1 MVKAFIHRF
10 FPKTQTTQPQ
20 SLSKSKDLITF
31 VSIWGI
37 LRIITSIWVA
47 LVSSLAPLT
56 ALESSIRLWPLSSPW
71 MEWLTRVIV
80 SPWLRW
86 DALWYVRIV
95 SQGYQSGNGTTAF
108 HPLYAWL
115 ATPLSRIGFNPGF
128 SLLVVSSVC
137 TLLLLYYLKRLGE
150 LDLSRED
157 SQNSVLLFF
166 FFPLSFIL
174 FAPYTESLFLLC
186 SVICI
191 YYARRRKWWMAGL
204 MGALASLTR
213 QQGVF
218 LVIPMIW
225 ELWEENKQSIRS
237 LVTHWRKL
245 IYIALCPGGLL
256 FWIFYRWI
264 ILKDLNPDFTNFN
277 SLIYSL
283 FISSSQREIVP
294 AAKFVWP
301 WQAMWNALGKAWLK
315 PDVDILTNLVFGFV
329 FLLLCLLAWRKMCI
343 SYKLYTLVIIL
354 VSLSDQTGINHPYM
368 GLPRHLYL
376 AFPVFIGISAMV
388 KRPWQRL
395 LWSGIGLMGILFLL
409 FQYSLE
415 SWVP

>member
-1 MVKAFIHRF
+1 MVKNFIRRF
-10 FPKTQTTQPQ
+10 FSKTQTIQPQ
-20 SLSKSKDLITF
+20 SLSKSKDLIIL

-37 LRIITSIWVA
+37 LRVITSVWVA
-47 LVSSLAPLT
+47 LVSSLVPLT
-56 ALESSIRLWPLSSPW
+56 TLESTIPLWPPTSPW
-71 MEWLTRVIV
+71 MEWVTRVIV

-86 DALWYVRIV
+86 DALWYARIV

-108 HPLYAWL
+108 HPLYPWL
-115 ATPLSRIGFNPGF
+115 ATPLSWIGFNSGF

-137 TLLLLYYLKRLGE
+137 TLLLLYFLKRLGE
-150 LDLSRED
+150 HDLSRED
-157 SQNSVLLFF
+157 SQNGALLFI
-166 FFPLSFIL
+166 FFPLSCIL

-186 SVICI
+186 SVVCI
-191 YYARRRKWWMAGL
+191 YYARRRIWWIAGF

-218 LVIPMIW
+218 LVIPMVW
-225 ELWEENKQSIRS
+225 ELWEENKHLLRSIM
-237 LVTHWRKL
+237 TQWRKL

-256 FWIFYRWI
+256 FWMFYRWLT
-264 ILKDLNPDFTNFN
+264 LKDLKPDLTNVN
-277 SLIYSL
+277 SLIFSL
-283 FISSSQREIVP
+283 LISSSQREIVP

-301 WQAMWNALGKAWLK
+301 WQAMGNALVKAWQK
-315 PDVDILTNLVFGFV
+315 PDVDILTNLGFGIF
-329 FLLLCLLAWRKMCI
+329 FLLLCIIAWRKMCI
-343 SYKLYTLVIIL
+343 SYQLYTFVIVL

-368 GLPRHLYL
+368 GLPRHLFL
-376 AFPVFIGISAMV
+376 AFPVFIGLSAKV

-395 LWSGIGLMGILFLL
+395 LWSGMGIMGILFLL